1 MSYRYSFI
9 LSFLVLLSA
18 CERDMQNVSR
28 EDVAMEESY
37 EPAMVAEN
45 SDELQSNGNQVQN
58 LHLIKEADIKYETKN
73 LQESAQSIHALTA
86 RLGGY
91 ISSEI
96 ASQNSYRKEIL
107 YNLRVPSAQF
117 EKAMASIGE
126 GVQHFDRREIRT
138 RDVSEE
144 YVDVESR
151 IKSAQ
156 EIEARLLKLL
166 DRAKNVEEILQVEQK
181 LGRVRTEIERAQGRM
196 KYLKDRIAL
205 SSIEVHIYQ
214 ELEREVIETD
224 EPNRFVIALKDGWT
238 GFTAFLLILIR
249 LWPLMILTALF
260 IFAFKRFRKKT
271 VK

>member
-1 MSYRYSFI
+1 MSYRF
-9 LSFLVLLSA
+9 SFLFSLLVLFSA
-18 CERDMQNVSR
+18 CERDMQNVAH

-37 EPAMVAEN
+37 EPDVMAGN
-45 SDELQSNGNQVQN
+45 SDELQSNGIPVQN

-73 LQESAQSIHALTA
+73 LEESAQAINALTA

-91 ISSEI
+91 ISSEK
-96 ASQNSYRKEIL
+96 ANQNGYRKEIL
-107 YNLRVPSAQF
+107 YTLRIPSAQF
-117 EKAMASIGE
+117 EKAMAGIGE
-126 GVQHFDRREIRT
+126 GVQHFDRREIKT

-181 LGRVRTEIERAQGRM
+181 LGQVRSEIERAQGRM

-214 ELEREVIETD
+214 ELEKEVIDTD
-224 EPNRFVIALKDGWT
+224 EPNRFVIAIKDGWT
-238 GFTAFLLILIR
+238 GFTAFVLILIR